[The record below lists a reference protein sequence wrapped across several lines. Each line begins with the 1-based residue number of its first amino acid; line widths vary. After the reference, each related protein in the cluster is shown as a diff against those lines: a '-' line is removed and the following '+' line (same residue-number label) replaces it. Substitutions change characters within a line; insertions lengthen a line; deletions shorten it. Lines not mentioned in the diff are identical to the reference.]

1 MQHAS
6 LFIAT
11 LILFAGTSSGL
22 VYAAGVPEL
31 QQGNTGFCF
40 DLYGALQDRDGN
52 LFFSPYSIS
61 TALAMTYAGARG
73 ETEKE
78 MAAVLHLPLEQER
91 LHKDFAD
98 LQKHL
103 NDLQDKGK
111 VQLNVA
117 NALWAQE
124 GQPFLDSFVKLTK
137 KYYGAGVNFVDYA
150 GATEAARKV
159 INDWVEE
166 QTRNK
171 IQELIKQGMLD
182 PSTILVLCNAI
193 YFKGDWLSKFEEAA
207 TRDVD
212 FFISPDSTVQVPMM
226 NQSLDVKYRKFDGF
240 SAVELPY
247 IGQKLSMVAVLP
259 EAKDGLSALEQRL
272 SGDQVIQWLAEL
284 KESRP
289 LKVEISLPRFKTT
302 CEFELSEIL
311 SKMGM
316 PHAFSDADFSGMT
329 GEKNLYISKVVHKAY
344 VDVNEEGT
352 EAAAATAVIMDK
364 ALSVR
369 PLVFRADH
377 PFLFLIR
384 ENKTGSILF
393 MGRITDPT
401 K

>member
-1 MQHAS
+1 MKHAS
-6 LFIAT
+6 LFIAA
-11 LILFAGTSSGL
+11 LILFVGTSSGL

-31 QQGNTGFCF
+31 QQGNTRFSF
-40 DLYGALQDRDGN
+40 DLYRALQEREGN

-78 MAAVLHLPLEQER
+78 MAAVLHLPPEQAR
-91 LHKDFAD
+91 LHKDFAN
-98 LQKHL
+98 LQEHL

-124 GQPFLDSFVKLTK
+124 GQSFLDSFLKLTK

-150 GATEAARKV
+150 GATEAARKT

-166 QTRNK
+166 QTRKK
-171 IQELIKQGMLD
+171 IQELIKKGMLD
-182 PSTILVLCNAI
+182 PSTTLVLCNAI
-193 YFKGDWLSKFEEAA
+193 YFKGDWLSKFEKAA
-207 TRDVD
+207 TRDTE
-212 FFISPDSTVQVPMM
+212 FFVTPDSAVQVPMM
-226 NQSLDVKYRKFDGF
+226 NQSMDAKYRKFDGF
-240 SAVELPY
+240 SALELPY
-247 IGQKLSMVAVLP
+247 LGKKLSMVALLP
-259 EAKDGLSALEQRL
+259 EAKDGLPALEQLL
-272 SGDQVIQWLAEL
+272 SGDQVMQWLAEL
-284 KESRP
+284 DDSSP

-329 GEKNLYISKVVHKAY
+329 GQRDLFISKIVHKAY

-364 ALSVR
+364 AAFF
-369 PLVFRADH
+369 PLAFRADH
-377 PFLFLIR
+377 PFIFLIR

-393 MGRITDPT
+393 LGRIVDPT